1 MFDEIEIYFIGKNF
15 NLKTNNPKLPNDESN
30 LCYQA
35 YIEMKKAFPEIKAVS
50 INLIKNIPIG
60 SGLGGGSSNCANVM
74 LGLCKLF
81 NLKKDKKI
89 LKKIASSLGSDVS
102 FFLDGGA
109 QYGTGF
115 GENLEKVS
123 LPKIEHILIIIPEIN
138 ISTSWAFKNLKNSLF
153 QESTKSKFDNINRLK
168 FSWKSMQKF
177 FENDFESLVFRTY
190 PKIGE
195 LKRKLLECG
204 ANYASLSGSG
214 STVFGIFNDFDS
226 AVHAEKK
233 FYQFKTYLVK
243 PIKNRKII

>member
-1 MFDEIEIYFIGKNF
+1 MCDEIEINFKGKNF
-15 NLKTNNPKLPNDESN
+15 NLKTNNPNLPNDESN

-60 SGLGGGSSNCANVM
+60 SGLGGGSSNCASVM
-74 LGLCKLF
+74 IGLCKLF
-81 NLKKDKKI
+81 NLKKDLNL
-89 LKKIASSLGSDVS
+89 LKKISSSLGSDVS
-102 FFLDGGA
+102 FFLNGGT
-109 QYGTGF
+109 QFGKGF
-115 GENLEKVS
+115 GEDLEKIS

-153 QESTKSKFDNINRLK
+153 QESTKSKFNDIHRLK
-168 FSWKSMQKF
+168 FNWKSMQKF

-195 LKRKLLECG
+195 LKSKLLECG

-226 AVHAEKK
+226 AVFAEKN
-233 FYQFKTYLVK
+233 FYQFKTHLVK